1 MMFCHDCNAT
11 PQIRSMCNS
20 LAQLF
25 CKFIESVPLRTLDL
39 ISKLCSIGYS
49 GKNKDYPYRLP
60 LIVNV
65 KGKDNVT
72 VSLDVDALQGT
83 E

>member
-1 MMFCHDCNAT
+1 LIFFLL
-11 PQIRSMCNS
+11 PPS
-20 LAQLF
+20 
-25 CKFIESVPLRTLDL
+25 IEELQKDLEREQKPFTVKYTLDAIVL
-39 ISKLCSIGYS
+39 RKKRLCIKGYS
-49 GKNKDYPYRLP
+49 GKNKDYVYSLP

-72 VSLDVDALQGT
+72 VNLDVDALQDT

>member
-1 MMFCHDCNAT
+1 MNIEERNIKELQKDIERQQK
-11 PQIRSMCNS
+11 P
-20 LAQLF
+20 
-25 CKFIESVPLRTLDL
+25 FIVKYTLDA
-39 ISKLCSIGYS
+39 IVPRKKELCSIGYS